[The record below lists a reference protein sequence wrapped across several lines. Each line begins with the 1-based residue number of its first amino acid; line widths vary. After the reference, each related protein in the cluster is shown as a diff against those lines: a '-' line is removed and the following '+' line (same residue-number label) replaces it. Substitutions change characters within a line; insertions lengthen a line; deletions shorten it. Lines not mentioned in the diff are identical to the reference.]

1 MNIENSPFYITKSKG
16 IETNKPLSKNTI
28 NKQPINKTEQIQDSS
43 SFWDW
48 FRGLVNPLQNLPIIS
63 GIYSSMNSEDSNS
76 DRDLVQNSLG
86 GFMYGGPIGAIA
98 GFGNWVFNK
107 LFDKTPTELALDFT
121 GISNIWKDDENSK
134 DEVKVAS
141 SDLGNKNIDSK
152 SLGNNSG
159 EWWKKS
165 QFVSIESNNK
175 NFESHK
181 TKIKKEG
188 LSVTNSG
195 NSPLI
200 ENNKLAEL
208 SNRYKSNDHL
218 KPKLSDTLSKKIN
231 VSSDN
236 IKNTKENYVLDSINK
251 EVPENQQIE
260 LKEKKK
266 FREINFDYPVWKPD
280 TLEISKNKL
289 ENRNLVNKKYLE
301 SKKDPSASTFNIN
314 L

>member
-1 MNIENSPFYITKSKG
+1 MKIENSPFYITKSKG

-134 DEVKVAS
+134 DEVRVAS

-181 TKIKKEG
+181 TTIKKEG

-208 SNRYKSNDHL
+208 SNRYKSIDHL

-289 ENRNLVNKKYLE
+289 ENRNSVNKKYLE